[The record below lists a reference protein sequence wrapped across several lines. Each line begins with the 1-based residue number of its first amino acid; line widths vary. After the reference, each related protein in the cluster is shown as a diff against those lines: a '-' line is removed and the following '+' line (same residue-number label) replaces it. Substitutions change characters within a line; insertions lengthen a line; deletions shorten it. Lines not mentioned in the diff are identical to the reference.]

1 MAKMTFIVTGGAG
14 FIGRHLVK
22 NLRNRYP
29 DSHIIVLDKLGIGS
43 DKKSIRS
50 YDVEFIELDLSD
62 RKWLGVFCTTVSE
75 PVDCVFHLAAESHV
89 DRSITSPNGFLD
101 SNVTGTFNILFGL
114 QNKYK
119 KFMHVSTDE
128 VYGSLNID
136 SDPSKETDPLLPSS
150 IYSSTKASSDLIV
163 LASYHTNKFPVIV
176 TRCCNNYGPG
186 QNDEKFIPV
195 ILNSALNDRNIPV
208 YGNGTN
214 VREWIYV
221 DDHANAIIDLSEKG
235 EIGEIYNIG
244 SAYRL
249 DNISLAKHILKILNK
264 PESLISFV
272 TDRLGH
278 DICYKLD
285 SAKTRSTINL
295 PKYDEQRF
303 LQFLKQTV
311 EKHILSVN
319 KQKGEIPWDCSITS
333 K

>member
-43 DKKSIRS
+43 DKKSIRP
-50 YDVEFIELDLSD
+50 YDVELIELDLAD
-62 RKWLGVFCTTVSE
+62 RKWLGVFCSTVTE

-89 DRSITSPNGFLD
+89 DRSITSPNSFVD

-114 QNKYK
+114 QNRYK
-119 KFMHVSTDE
+119 KFVHVSTDE
-128 VYGSLNID
+128 VYGSLNLD
-136 SDPSKETDPLLPSS
+136 SEPSIETDNLHPSS

-163 LASYHTNKFPVIV
+163 LASYHTHKFPVLV

-186 QNDEKFIPV
+186 QNAEKFIPV
-195 ILNSALNDRNIPV
+195 IVNSAYNDKNIPV
-208 YGNGTN
+208 YGNGQN
-214 VREWIYV
+214 MREWLYV

-235 EIGEIYNIG
+235 ENGEIYNIG
-244 SAYRL
+244 SAYRI
-249 DNISLAKHILKILNK
+249 DNISLVKNILNILNK

-272 TDRLGH
+272 EDRLGH
-278 DICYKLD
+278 DICYKLN
-285 SAKTRSTINL
+285 SAKTRSIVNL

-303 LQFLKQTV
+303 LQYLKQTV
-311 EKHILSVN
+311 ESYILPLN
-319 KQKGEIPWDCSITS
+319 KEKGEIPWECSTPS

>member
-1 MAKMTFIVTGGAG
+1 
-14 FIGRHLVK
+14 
-22 NLRNRYP
+22 
-29 DSHIIVLDKLGIGS
+29 
-43 DKKSIRS
+43 
-50 YDVEFIELDLSD
+50 
-62 RKWLGVFCTTVSE
+62 
-75 PVDCVFHLAAESHV
+75 
-89 DRSITSPNGFLD
+89 
-101 SNVTGTFNILFGL
+101 
-114 QNKYK
+114 
-119 KFMHVSTDE
+119 
-128 VYGSLNID
+128 
-136 SDPSKETDPLLPSS
+136 
-150 IYSSTKASSDLIV
+150 
-163 LASYHTNKFPVIV
+163 VIV

-186 QNDEKFIPV
+186 QHSEKFIPV
-195 ILNSALNDRNIPV
+195 VLNSALNDRNIPV
-208 YGNGTN
+208 YGNGMN

-235 EIGEIYNIG
+235 KIGEIYNIG

-319 KQKGEIPWDCSITS
+319 KQKGEIPWECLITS

>member
-1 MAKMTFIVTGGAG
+1 MNFIVTGGAG
-14 FIGRHLVK
+14 FIGRNLVK

-43 DKKSIRS
+43 DKKSLRP

-62 RKWLGVFCTTVSE
+62 RKWLGVFCATVYE
-75 PVDCVFHLAAESHV
+75 PIDCVFHLAAESHV
-89 DRSITSPNGFLD
+89 DRSITSPNGFVD

-136 SDPSKETDPLLPSS
+136 SDPSKETDHLKPSS

-186 QNDEKFIPV
+186 QHDEKFIPV
-195 ILNSALNDRNIPV
+195 VLNSALNDRNIPV
-208 YGNGTN
+208 YGNGKN

-285 SAKTRSTINL
+285 SSKTRSTVNL
-295 PKYDEQRF
+295 PKYDEQIF

-311 EKHILSVN
+311 ENHILSVN
-319 KQKGEIPWDCSITS
+319 KKKGEIPWECSITS

>member
-1 MAKMTFIVTGGAG
+1 MNFIVTGGAG
-14 FIGRHLVK
+14 FIGRHVVK
-22 NLRNRYP
+22 NLRKRYP
-29 DSHIIVLDKLGIGS
+29 ECRIIVIDKLGIGS
-43 DKKSIRS
+43 DKKSLRP
-50 YDVEFIELDLSD
+50 YDVEFVELDLSD

-75 PVDCVFHLAAESHV
+75 QIDCVFHLAAESHV
-89 DRSITSPNGFLD
+89 DRSITSPNGFVD

-119 KFMHVSTDE
+119 KFVHVSTDE
-128 VYGSLNID
+128 VYGSLSID
-136 SDPSKETDPLLPSS
+136 SDPSKETDPLYPSS

-163 LASYHTNKFPVIV
+163 LASYHTNKFPIIV

-195 ILNSALNDRNIPV
+195 ILNSALNDRSIPV

-235 EIGEIYNIG
+235 EAGEIYNIG
-244 SAYRL
+244 SDYRL
-249 DNISLAKHILKILNK
+249 DNISMVKNILKILNK

-272 TDRLGH
+272 QDRLGH

-295 PKYDEQRF
+295 PKYDEQTF

-311 EKHILSVN
+311 ENHILSVN
-319 KQKGEIPWDCSITS
+319 KQKGEIPWECSTTS